1 MKRIFLSIIATIV
14 MTSFAAYADNGKKPT
29 SKKLTKIEKCKKAYC
44 PTSCKKTICP
54 NRPGCVCN

>member
-29 SKKLTKIEKCKKAYC
+29 SKKLTK
-44 PTSCKKTICP
+44 
-54 NRPGCVCN
+54 